1 VQGLHS
7 PSGPS
12 AVQPTLSLWW
22 VTYTYTP
29 THTHTQVGC
38 EFEARMPSHP
48 DNPHPFGQVPA
59 LQDDDGVVE
68 VWESGA
74 ILLYLADR

>member
-1 VQGLHS
+1 
-7 PSGPS
+7 
-12 AVQPTLSLWW
+12 
-22 VTYTYTP
+22 
-29 THTHTQVGC
+29 
-38 EFEARMPSHP
+38 MPSHP

>member
-1 VQGLHS
+1 
-7 PSGPS
+7 
-12 AVQPTLSLWW
+12 
-22 VTYTYTP
+22 
-29 THTHTQVGC
+29 
-38 EFEARMPSHP
+38 MPNHP

-59 LQDDDGVVE
+59 LQDDDGVE